1 MKSILEKDL
10 WSITSFL
17 ENKNYKFN
25 KENILTQLP
34 EKFID
39 EAIEAISSWDD
50 YAPTPLI
57 ELKKLNDELKFK
69 NIYYKDEDKRFDLK
83 SFKALGG
90 AFAVY
95 KIASRKKN
103 NNCINS
109 NCRKSWS
116 ICSLGSSE
124 TWNKV

>member
-1 MKSILEKDL
+1 MKSILQKDL

-17 ENKNYKFN
+17 ENKEYNFN

-39 EAIEAISSWDD
+39 EAINEISSWDN

-57 ELKKLNDELKFK
+57 KLNKLNDELKFQ
-69 NIYYKDEDKRFDLK
+69 NIYYKDEDKRFELK

-95 KIASRKKN
+95 KIASEKKKH
-103 NNCINS
+103 NS
-109 NCRKSWS
+109 FDGYSRKSWKIS
-116 ICSLGSSE
+116 CMGR
-124 TWNKV
+124 TKTRTKM

>member
-1 MKSILEKDL
+1 MKSILQKDL

-95 KIASRKKN
+95 KIASEKKKY
-103 NNCINS
+103 NCINS